1 MHARLDIRDGI
12 RLFRPAGPYTLV
24 DAVEAINDA
33 IRQCRAQDAHWL
45 LVDATA
51 MTGLTQP
58 TLVDRFLAV
67 EEWAETASGRVTVAL
82 AIHADKIHPQ
92 KFGIKVAQHL
102 GLVAEVFA
110 DEAAALAWLR
120 ERMADDA

>member
-1 MHARLDIRDGI
+1 
-12 RLFRPAGPYTLV
+12 
-24 DAVEAINDA
+24 
-33 IRQCRAQDAHWL
+33 
-45 LVDATA
+45 
-51 MTGLTQP
+51 
-58 TLVDRFLAV
+58 
-67 EEWAETASGRVTVAL
+67 VTFAL